1 MYNSL
6 EICAGAGG
14 QALGLERAGFT
25 HVGAV
30 ENDAHACN
38 TLRVNRD
45 HDGIPDHQRW
55 NVIEKNL
62 LEVDGREF
70 EGIDLLAGG
79 VPCPPFSIAGKQ
91 LGADDE
97 RDLFPKALQL
107 VRDARPKAVLLEN
120 VRGLGQP
127 RFQNYR
133 ESILHELEYE
143 LGYRA
148 MWQMITSAHFG
159 VAQLRPRFVLMAVR
173 SEYWNYLTWP
183 APTRGNAV
191 TVGEALYHLMGQNGW
206 PGVDAWSARANSIG
220 PTLVGGSK
228 KHGGPDLGPSRA
240 RVAWAKLGVR
250 GTSIAAE
257 APGPDFP
264 VDESPRL
271 TVQMGAVLQG
281 FPEDWQ
287 FTGGKTA
294 EWRQVG
300 NAFPPPVAHA
310 LGTSLKNA
318 LDKKPVAEQMEI
330 DLRLGERHGAHQ

>member
-1 MYNSL
+1 MYTSL

-14 QALGLERAGFT
+14 QALGLERAGFV

-45 HDGIPDHQRW
+45 HDGLKPQQRW
-55 NVIEKNL
+55 NVIEKDVNEL
-62 LEVDGREF
+62 DGREY

-91 LGADDE
+91 IGADDE
-97 RDLFPKALQL
+97 RDLFPKALEL

-148 MWQMITSAHFG
+148 MWQMITAAHFG

-173 SEYWNYLTWP
+173 SEFWDYLSWP
-183 APTRGNAV
+183 TPAQGSAV
-191 TVGEALYHLMGQNGW
+191 TVGEALYELMGANGW
-206 PGVDAWSARANSIG
+206 PGVDAWSAKANSIG

-240 RVAWAKLGVR
+240 RQAWSSLGVR
-250 GTSIAAE
+250 GTSIAEE

-264 VDESPRL
+264 VNESPRL

-294 EWRQVG
+294 AWRQVG

-310 LGTSLKNA
+310 LGNSLKNA
-318 LDKKPVAEQMEI
+318 LDKQPRSGQAEI
-330 DLRLGERHGAHQ
+330 DLNLGEKHGAD

>member
-1 MYNSL
+1 MYTSL

-14 QALGLERAGFT
+14 QALGLERAGFA

-30 ENDAHACN
+30 ENDHHACN

-45 HDGIPDHQRW
+45 HDGLPSGQRW
-55 NVIEKNL
+55 NVIEKDL
-62 LEVDGREF
+62 LDIDGRQF

-79 VPCPPFSIAGKQ
+79 VPCPPFSVAGKQ

-97 RDLFPKALQL
+97 RDLFPKALEL

-127 RFQNYR
+127 RFQAYR
-133 ESILHELEYE
+133 ESVLHELEYK

-173 SEYWNYLTWP
+173 SEYWDYLSWP
-183 APTRGNAV
+183 VPSRRSAV
-191 TVGEALYHLMGQNGW
+191 TVGEALYHLMGENGW
-206 PGVDAWSARANSIG
+206 PGVDTWALKADSIG

-240 RVAWAKLGVR
+240 REAWSKLGIR
-250 GTSIAAE
+250 GTSIADE

-264 VDESPRL
+264 IDVAPRL
-271 TVQMGAVLQG
+271 TVKMGAVLQG

-294 EWRQVG
+294 AWRQVG
-300 NAFPPPVAHA
+300 NAFPPPVAQA
-310 LGTSLKNA
+310 LGVSLKNA
-318 LDKKPVAEQMEI
+318 LDKKPLAGQTEI
-330 DLRLGERHGAHQ
+330 DLMLGVGNGYPQ